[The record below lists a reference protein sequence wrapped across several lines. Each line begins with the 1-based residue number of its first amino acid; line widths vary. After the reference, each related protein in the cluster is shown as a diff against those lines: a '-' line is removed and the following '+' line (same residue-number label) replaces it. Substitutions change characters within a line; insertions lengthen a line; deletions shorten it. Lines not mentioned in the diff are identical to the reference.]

1 MKKIV
6 KDVLGFV
13 SLVLVLPFII
23 PSGLMVLAGLY
34 IAQLLIKIA
43 GTGGES
49 DKSAEGQR
57 LENDKWSGVERS
69 RILLML
75 AARIWCK
82 FFYF

>member
-13 SLVLVLPFII
+13 SLVLVLPVII
-23 PSGLMVLAGLY
+23 PSGRMVVAGLY

-57 LENDKWSGVERS
+57 LENDKWSGVS
-69 RILLML
+69 APLSWNCLN
-75 AARIWCK
+75 A
-82 FFYF
+82 